1 MSPAVLTAVLSAV
14 PRNGLRAAVLLGV
27 SAAVIMLIG
36 LAAGGVA
43 GLLWAVVVAV
53 GLMFSLC
60 FWCDRL
66 ALSALRAR
74 PVSEVEYP
82 ELYRLVRELSTLA
95 RLPAPRIYVSPALQP
110 NSLAVGRS
118 PRTASVCLTVGLL
131 RLLGGDE
138 LRGVIAHELVHVR
151 NRDILVSSLTAGT
164 ATVITFAA
172 GLGWFLP
179 FRAGREVGSGS
190 IGSGSRSGSSTGDR
204 GRDGSVFE
212 AIMMRIL
219 GPVAALVL
227 QLAVSRAREYRADA
241 SGARLAGDPLAL
253 ASALRRIEAA
263 TVAMPLLPTGPL
275 ASASHLLIV
284 NPFRAYGFARL
295 FSTHPPT
302 GERVRRLEAQAGFP
316 RLAAFPTPTVRRGP
330 RPSQGPSVPPTHVPA
345 PPPWPRMPEFVRTGS
360 GSAGWG

>member
-1 MSPAVLTAVLSAV
+1 VVSAVVLTAV

-36 LAAGGVA
+36 FAAGGVA

-53 GLMFSLC
+53 GLIFSLC

-151 NRDILVSSLTAGT
+151 NRDILVSSLTAGM

-172 GLGWFLP
+172 GLAWFLP
-179 FRAGREVGSGS
+179 FRAGREGGSGS
-190 IGSGSRSGSSTGDR
+190 IGSGSFGSGSGGGSSTGDR

-212 AIMMRIL
+212 AIMMLIL
-219 GPVAALVL
+219 GPVAALVI

-253 ASALRRIEAA
+253 ASALRRIEAG

-316 RLAAFPTPTVRRGP
+316 RLAR
-330 RPSQGPSVPPTHVPA
+330 VP
-345 PPPWPRMPEFVRTGS
+345 
-360 GSAGWG
+360 

>member
-1 MSPAVLTAVLSAV
+1 VSPAVLTAMQ
-14 PRNGLRAAVLLGV
+14 RNGLRAAVLLGV

-36 LAAGGVA
+36 LAIEGVA
-43 GLLWAVVVAV
+43 GLLWAVVIAV
-53 GLMFSLC
+53 GLIFSLC

-131 RLLGGDE
+131 QLLGGDE

-151 NRDILVSSLTAGT
+151 NRDILVSSLTAGL

-172 GLGWFLP
+172 GLAWFLP
-179 FRAGREVGSGS
+179 FGAGHGSDAGAASGARTGSGADS
-190 IGSGSRSGSSTGDR
+190 GDGAGSGGGRNGSA
-204 GRDGSVFE
+204 FE
-212 AIMMRIL
+212 ALMMLIL
-219 GPVAALVL
+219 GPVAALII

-295 FSTHPPT
+295 FSTHPAT
-302 GERVRRLEAQAGFP
+302 GERVRLLEAQAGFP
-316 RLAAFPTPTVRRGP
+316 R
-330 RPSQGPSVPPTHVPA
+330 
-345 PPPWPRMPEFVRTGS
+345 
-360 GSAGWG
+360 